1 MKSPFILTSAFL
13 LVAAA
18 GSVAGKDPTVST
30 AVFSKIGNGYKRQI
44 QADGTPKPE
53 YYALANAGAVSGTTR
68 DSTVEKVTFPD
79 LAKIAVPLLYRQG
92 YRYAMD
98 PKQASLLLVIHWG
111 NTVELND
118 INYQQGLVP
127 AGRAIAALQELQ
139 RNGAVGSALDPAVD
153 ALDNALISLQMEN
166 MMRNLMV
173 APNARLLGY
182 IDDINAN
189 DDMRRFVGGQRYNEL
204 RADADEARYYLI
216 ISAYDFREAT
226 EHGRQKLL
234 WVTRVSVRT
243 AGNNF
248 GASMAA
254 MLNNSSR
261 YFGRAT
267 GKLIRGEEF
276 RGEVE
281 MHELKFL
288 GAEAATPEPAAAA
301 KQ

>member
-1 MKSPFILTSAFL
+1 MKSVFL
-13 LVAAA
+13 LPAALLFLGA
-18 GSVAGKDPTVST
+18 TGSVAGKDDTVST
-30 AVFSKIGNGYKRQI
+30 AVFSKIGNGYKRQM

-53 YYALANAGAVSGTTR
+53 YYAIANGGAVGGTTR

-79 LAKIAVPLLYRQG
+79 ITKIAMPLLYRQG

-98 PKQASLLLVIHWG
+98 SKQATLLLVIHWG
-111 NTVELND
+111 NTVPAND
-118 INYQQGLVP
+118 INYQRSLVP
-127 AGRAIAALQELQ
+127 LGNAVSALQQLQ
-139 RNGAVGSALDPAVD
+139 RAGVTGSGLDPAVD
-153 ALDNALISLQMEN
+153 GLDDALMGLQMEE
-166 MMRNLMV
+166 MMRNLTV

-182 IDDINAN
+182 IDDINDN
-189 DDMRRFVGGQRYNEL
+189 NDMRRFVGGQRYNEL
-204 RADADEARYYLI
+204 RADADEARYYMI
-216 ISAYDFREAT
+216 ISAYDFREVT
-226 EHGRQKLL
+226 EHNRQKLL

-281 MHELKFL
+281 MHDLKFL
-288 GAEAATPEPAAAA
+288 GAESTTPEPAATAE
-301 KQ
+301 